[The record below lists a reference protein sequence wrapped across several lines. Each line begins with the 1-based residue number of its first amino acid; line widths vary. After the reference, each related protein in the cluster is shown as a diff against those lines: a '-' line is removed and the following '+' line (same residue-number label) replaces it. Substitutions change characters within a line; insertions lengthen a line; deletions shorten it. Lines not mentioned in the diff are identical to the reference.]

1 MAKKKAQANKSE
13 EACCGSR
20 SAGNT
25 CKDGAIYGLG
35 FIGAAI
41 YYISTAT
48 GFWNGALGV
57 LKAIVWP
64 AFLVYEL
71 LKFLLM

>member
-1 MAKKKAQANKSE
+1 MKKKAKKIKKTE
-13 EACCGSR
+13 
-20 SAGNT
+20 
-25 CKDGAIYGLG
+25 CKHTFKDSCKGGAIYGLG

-48 GFWNGALGV
+48 GFWMGVLGF

-64 AFLVYEL
+64 AFLVYEV
-71 LKFLLM
+71 LKFLGT